1 MQSATA
7 GEKNK
12 IKKKIKFVWY
22 PTSIWQVIIGC
33 FKKSKEKMMG
43 ILENQSRAG
52 VSFFEMLDEYLC
64 FTTLP
69 SKTLQFS
76 AKCFRFPEDEL
87 TVNIPQNARWNE
99 NQVWNLG

>member
-1 MQSATA
+1 
-7 GEKNK
+7 
-12 IKKKIKFVWY
+12 
-22 PTSIWQVIIGC
+22 
-33 FKKSKEKMMG
+33 MMG

-87 TVNIPQNARWNE
+87 TVNIPQNAR
-99 NQVWNLG
+99 